1 MKSMPIYWFKS
12 SRFEAEPGEDEET
25 NPRMYGRQLAHWLR
39 ERFLALGYPVEDVIS
54 EDWGW
59 CVMCQRDP
67 YWLWIGCVNLADYEY
82 AKPDDPPPATE
93 MLLWQAGVTAEIP
106 FFKYLFKRKPDVSAG
121 LSKLDAELRRVLE
134 SETTIEIVDES
145 VADTW
150 FKTDAPR
157 VTTGFD

>member
-1 MKSMPIYWFKS
+1 MPIYWMKS

-25 NPRMYGRQLAHWLR
+25 NPRLYGRQLANWLR
-39 ERFLALGYPVEDVIS
+39 ERFLALGYPVEDVIP

-67 YWLWIGCVNLADYEY
+67 YWLWIGCVNLQDYEC
-82 AKPDDPPPATE
+82 AKPDDPPPSKE
-93 MLLWQAGVTAEIP
+93 MLLWQAAATAEVP

-121 LSKLDAELRRVLE
+121 LSKLHEELRRVLE

-150 FKTDAPR
+150 FNDAPD
-157 VTTGFD
+157 V